1 MMPKDFVAAIRR
13 LATIA
18 GNRRVIAAIAG
29 RRPLR
34 HQGRMPQDPRTIS
47 ILLCTRNG
55 ATFLPEQLASYLR
68 QSHTNWVLW
77 ISDDGSTDGTLDLL
91 RRFRADHGDRYDIRL
106 LHGPR
111 QGAAANFLSLLCH
124 PDLPAGLVALS
135 DQDDIWLPG
144 KLARAS
150 RALPP
155 DDPSPLVYSAQSFYI
170 DAEGKRQGGSRPPSG
185 GAPVFATAMLQNV
198 MAGHSMVL
206 NAPALALVRHAG
218 PQRIAFHDWWLTLLV
233 TASGGRAILD
243 ARRGV
248 LYRQHAGNVLGAPG
262 NLRAALSR
270 ATRVLRR
277 NYGEWVQAN
286 ARALLSTSDLTPEV
300 RVALTRFTT
309 DPARAGA
316 ARVRL
321 LQSLGFRRQ
330 SRLGT
335 MLCYLAAALGRL

>member
-1 MMPKDFVAAIRR
+1 
-13 LATIA
+13 
-18 GNRRVIAAIAG
+18 
-29 RRPLR
+29 
-34 HQGRMPQDPRTIS
+34 MPQDPRPIS

-55 ATFLPEQLASYLR
+55 AAFLPQQLASFLR
-68 QSHTNWVLW
+68 QSHTNWALW

-91 RRFRADHGDRYDIRL
+91 RQFRADHGDRHDIRI
-106 LHGPR
+106 LHGPI

-124 PDLPAGLVALS
+124 PDLPAGLAALS

-144 KLARAS
+144 KLARAL

-155 DDPSPLVYSAQSFYI
+155 DDPMPLVYSAQSFYI
-170 DAEGKRQGGSRPPSG
+170 DAAGNRHGGSRPPQG

-206 NAPALALVRHAG
+206 NAPALALVRRAG
-218 PQRIAFHDWWLTLLV
+218 PQQIAFHDWWLTLLV

-248 LYRQHAGNVLGAPG
+248 LYRQHAGNLLGAPG
-262 NLRAALSR
+262 TLRAALLR

-277 NYGEWVQAN
+277 EYGAWVQAN
-286 ARALLSTSDLTPEV
+286 ARALLSTPDLTPAV
-300 RVALTRFTT
+300 RAALTRFIT
-309 DPARAGA
+309 DPARAGS

-321 LQSLGFRRQ
+321 LQSLDFRRQ
-330 SRLGT
+330 SLLGT
-335 MLCYLAAALGRL
+335 LLCYLTAALGRL